1 MRSHSFE
8 RNGNGP
14 QTNHH
19 NNNAVRQEQRCIS
32 IIMYIHHWPT
42 GANSHVSRACCLH
55 RVQCMSTGHDTSQL
69 PAELVMLPV
78 DVAYLSHGCCC
89 CCCCWCCRLAQL
101 IAQYGAVQCTR
112 RGKLVVGMLNVGV
125 ILDVVGGDGLADVGA
140 LLLLVLL
147 LVVFFSPDV

>member
-1 MRSHSFE
+1 
-8 RNGNGP
+8 
-14 QTNHH
+14 
-19 NNNAVRQEQRCIS
+19 
-32 IIMYIHHWPT
+32 
-42 GANSHVSRACCLH
+42 
-55 RVQCMSTGHDTSQL
+55 MSTGHDKSQL

-125 ILDVVGGDGLADVGA
+125 ILNVVGGDGLADVGA

-147 LVVFFSPDV
+147 VVFFSPDV